1 VERRWVG
8 QPLRRREDLP
18 LLTGRGT
25 FVDDVQI
32 ANPLQV
38 AFARA
43 PWAHAEI
50 RSVDLSA
57 ALAAPGVGAALAG
70 SELPELTDPFA
81 AGITHRLAYYAM
93 AVDRARY
100 AGEPVAAIAAED
112 RYLAEDAVELVL
124 ADYEPLDAVVTVEDA
139 IDAAKPLLHDQVG
152 SNVVVDRTLRYGDP
166 DGAFERADLVVTE
179 TLRWERYSSTP
190 IETYG
195 IVADYEPAS
204 GLLTMWA
211 NFMGPMTLLPVLAR
225 SLRMPE
231 ERLRVIVPKDIGGS
245 FGIKSSLF
253 PYMTVVGLLAMRTGR
268 PVKWIEDRAEHLIG
282 SSHQPDRVGTRELAL
297 TKDGE
302 IIGLRAHV
310 VDNLGAYVR
319 APEPATTYRPLGNYV
334 GPYRVRNVELH
345 LVDVVSNKV
354 PTGPNRGYGCQQ
366 VYLETERTLDE
377 AAERLGLDPA
387 EIRRRNLIPADAFP
401 YETPSGGLYDSGD
414 YPRVFGLA
422 LQTAGYE
429 ELRRM
434 QSEARAEGRLVG
446 VGIALAVDPS
456 ISNMGYVSVALPPEV
471 RRAPGYLHKSGA
483 ADWAQVRVDPRGKV
497 VVTMATTPQGQGHQT
512 AVAQVVADELGV
524 APDDVA
530 TVDEFDSHTSVWS
543 VSSGSY
549 SSRFSGIATGAARRA
564 AGVVKRQI
572 LEIGANLLEAAAD
585 DLELVDGAVR
595 VKGSPDR
602 SVSLRRIAGVAHW
615 DPYSLPQG
623 MSAGIQ
629 GSEVF
634 HVTTSA
640 PPTDDDRINSSHAYG
655 FIAEVVAVEVDPVTW
670 GVRILKYASVH
681 DAGTII
687 NPKLVE
693 GQVYGAALHG
703 LGGALLE
710 EFRWDEDGQFLT
722 GTFADYRC
730 LTASEAPRIEMD
742 HIESPSPFTPVGA
755 KGCGESSSESAP
767 AAVANAVAD
776 ALRPLGLKPSHL
788 PLTPA
793 RLWELAQR

>member
-1 VERRWVG
+1 MGWIG
-8 QPLRRREDLP
+8 HPLLRREDLP
-18 LLTGRGT
+18 LLTGRGS
-25 FVDDVQI
+25 FVDDVQL

-38 AFARA
+38 AFARS
-43 PWAHAEI
+43 PWAHAKI
-50 RSVDLSA
+50 ASVDLSA
-57 ALAAPGVGAALAG
+57 TLAAPGVAAALAG
-70 SELPELTDPFA
+70 FELPELTQPFA
-81 AGITHRLAYYAM
+81 AGIVHELDYYAL
-93 AVDRARY
+93 AVDCARY
-100 AGEPVAAIAAED
+100 AGEPIAAVAAED
-112 RYLAEDAVELVL
+112 RYLAEDAAELVH
-124 ADYEPLDAVVTVEDA
+124 ADYEPLDAVVSVEDA
-139 IDAAKPLLHDQVG
+139 LDPAKPVLHEQVG
-152 SNVVVDRTLRYGDP
+152 SNVVAERTIRYGDP
-166 DGAFERADLVVTE
+166 DGAFARADLVVTE

-195 IVADYEPAS
+195 VIADYEPAS
-204 GLLTMWA
+204 GVLTMWA
-211 NFMGPMTLLPVLAR
+211 NFMGPMTLLPVLAW
-225 SLRMPE
+225 SLKVPE

-268 PVKWIEDRAEHLIG
+268 PVKWIEDRAEHLIA

-297 TKDGE
+297 TADGE

-319 APEPATTYRPLGNYV
+319 APEPASTYRPLGNYV
-334 GPYRVRNVELH
+334 GPYRVRDVELH

-366 VYLETERTLDE
+366 VYLETERTVDE
-377 AAERLGLDPA
+377 AALQLGLDPA
-387 EIRRRNLIPADAFP
+387 DIRRRNLIPAHAFP
-401 YETPSGGLYDSGD
+401 YETPSGGIYDSGD
-414 YPRVFGLA
+414 YPRVLELA
-422 LQTAGYE
+422 LETARYD
-429 ELRRM
+429 ELRAM
-434 QSEARAEGRLVG
+434 QAEARAEGRLVG
-446 VGIALAVDPS
+446 IGLALAVDPS

-471 RRAPGYLHKSGA
+471 RQAPGYNPKSGA
-483 ADWAQVRVDPRGKV
+483 ADWAQVRIDPRGKV
-497 VVTMATTPQGQGHQT
+497 MVTMATTPQGQGHQT
-512 AVAQVVADELGV
+512 AAAQVVADELGV
-524 APDDVA
+524 SPEEVA

-543 VSSGSY
+543 VSSGTY
-549 SSRFSGIATGAARRA
+549 SSRFSGIASGAARRA

-572 LEIGANLLEAAAD
+572 LEIGANLLEAAVD
-585 DLELVDGAVR
+585 DLELADGAVR

-615 DPYSLPQG
+615 DPHALPEG
-623 MSAGIQ
+623 LSAGIQ
-629 GSEVF
+629 SSEVY
-634 HVTTSA
+634 HVPTSA

-655 FIAEVVAVEVDPVTW
+655 FIAEVIAVEVDPVTW
-670 GVRILKYASVH
+670 TVRILEYASVH

-730 LTASEAPRIEMD
+730 LTAAEAPRIALD
-742 HIESPSPFTPVGA
+742 HVESPSPFTPVGA
-755 KGCGESSSESAP
+755 KGCGESSAESAP
-767 AAVANAVAD
+767 AALANAVAD
-776 ALRPLGLKPSHL
+776 ALRPLGVKPSHL

-793 RLWELAQR
+793 RLWELVRA